1 MQEINVTEFRSNLPS
16 YLSRVLDGEELLLT
30 SRGKA
35 IARLVPVSD
44 ERVRACEQLVILR
57 EKCRIGDVVSPLAEK
72 WEAAS

>member
-44 ERVRACEQLVILR
+44 ERLRAREQLVILR
-57 EKCRIGDVVSPLAEK
+57 EKCRIDDVESPLAEK